1 VLGGEGDVMELQ
13 AKLDVD
19 VVAVQ
24 AEDEVTCLLTLTAPV
39 PDDLE
44 SRPGETL
51 IAVVDRSGSMAGGR
65 LASVRSALHALVD
78 RLKPQDTFGVV
89 VFDDQAL
96 VQVPTRRMDQHDAA
110 VVHQLIE
117 SMNTGGMTDLSG
129 GYLLGLS
136 EARRHA
142 GDTGATIVILSD
154 GHANHGITEPGKLG
168 DVADQARWDR
178 ITTTTIGIGDGYD
191 EILLS
196 HLATLGAGSHRFA
209 LTDDDAISVMSEES
223 GDLLNKA
230 IINAALRLRPMEEG
244 LIEGITTFQA
254 LPRWRENDPDGAPV
268 LVIAL
273 GDLFAGETREVL
285 LRIQVPALAALGLH
299 HLADLRIEYVAL
311 PEVAQQTITWPLS
324 VNAVP
329 GDEASGR
336 IPDPS
341 VATARLLAETT
352 EAKKQ
357 AADALRRF
365 DTERAIE
372 VLEQQTQKLRG
383 QLDSLDPGTPEFDDL
398 STRLSEEQAQLEKLT
413 RGAEIQPAPYSSKSM
428 MEDIAME
435 ISGRNDPRRRMRSRN
450 KRDF

>member
-1 VLGGEGDVMELQ
+1 MMELQ
-13 AKLDVD
+13 ARLDVD

-39 PDDLE
+39 PEDLE

-65 LASVRSALHALVD
+65 LASVRRALHALVD

-96 VQVPTRRMDQHDAA
+96 VQVPTRRMDQHDIS

-117 SMNTGGMTDLSG
+117 AMNTGGMTDLSG

-142 GDTGATIVILSD
+142 GDTGATVVVLSD

-196 HLATLGAGSHRFA
+196 HLATSGAGSHRFA
-209 LTDDDAISVMSEES
+209 LTDDDAIAVMSEES
-223 GDLLNKA
+223 GDLLNKS
-230 IINAALRLRPMEEG
+230 IVNAALRLRPMDEC
-244 LIEGITTFQA
+244 LIEGVTTFQA
-254 LPRWRENDPDGAPV
+254 LPRWRETDPDGAPV

-285 LRIQVPALAALGLH
+285 LRIRVPALASLGLH

-311 PEVAQQTITWPLS
+311 PEVTQQTITWPLA
-324 VNAVP
+324 VNVVP

-341 VATARLLAETT
+341 VVTARLLAETT
-352 EAKKQ
+352 EAKKK
-357 AADALRRF
+357 AVDSLRRF
-365 DTERAIE
+365 DTDSAVE
-372 VLEQQTQKLRG
+372 VLEQQTKKLRG
-383 QLDSLDPGTPEFDDL
+383 HLESLDPNSPEFEGL
-398 STRLSEEQAQLEKLT
+398 SDRLAEEQTQLEKLT
-413 RGAEIQPAPYSSKSM
+413 RGAQVQPAAYSSKSM

-435 ISGRNDPRRRMRSRN
+435 STGRNDPRRRKRSRE